1 MHGTSSTTLLLQ
13 WASHTMVYGTRM
25 TTNLLVNPSARQRIC
40 TGATLLHND
49 MHATA
54 HPHPS
59 ASLATIALL
68 NTLADTDRHNTDP
81 QSLSLHTSASAPAPP
96 TFKLVEACRRSPQE
110 SGSRIQPR
118 YGNYIL
124 LLPWTKLARWSRF
137 RCMLLVIKYAFC
149 AKSSPQ
155 SQSRPARTTVNGGF
169 DRSEIASRAL
179 SS

>member
-81 QSLSLHTSASAPAPP
+81 QSLSPHTSASAPAPP

-118 YGNYIL
+118 YGNYKSFL
-124 LLPWTKLARWSRF
+124 DH
-137 RCMLLVIKYAFC
+137 VIP
-149 AKSSPQ
+149 SPF
-155 SQSRPARTTVNGGF
+155 PININTIVIPTCIVN
-169 DRSEIASRAL
+169 SE
-179 SS
+179 